1 MDFDSLAL
9 EVQAVDRSPADSP
22 EIGNVEIDRLEIESP
37 DFETAEADKRSLAAL
52 ARAAEFPK
60 LAGERKSAAR
70 KDCASAAVRLGL
82 VPLGEQARLTLGHIA
97 LGHID

>member
-52 ARAAEFPK
+52 ARAAGFPK

-70 KDCASAAVRLGL
+70 KDLSLI
-82 VPLGEQARLTLGHIA
+82 HI
-97 LGHID
+97 